1 MKLLTNFDLYELSH
15 AIGWTLIHSIWQAT
29 IVGGIIWLLFRF
41 ISKDNARVR
50 YALSGLALVLICIAS
65 AITFYRY
72 LPSNTSFT
80 PSDVSAQL
88 KSNGILHIEETF
100 FAKLWSQIQ
109 IHLEITFPY
118 LVKIWMIGIL
128 FLSINLILK
137 YIHTQKLK
145 KHLTYPLRSDY
156 KTIADRLVLK
166 YNLKQNI
173 LFKESGLL
181 DIPSVIGYFKPI
193 VLLPVSMLSGIPE
206 NQLEIIIAHELA
218 HIRRHDYL
226 LQFIQGIIELIF
238 FYHPVVWWLSSVVNA
253 EREHICDDL
262 AVKVCG
268 ESLTLIKALN
278 NMEAIRKKQYELVLG
293 FSGKNGKILN
303 RIKRILRPKASTNPR
318 RERFMLSGV
327 FTLLFAGLFL
337 ISNFAI
343 SGNTDSQKAFYSKI
357 NILEKTINQPEKS
370 IQNEALPIDLVN
382 ENSKNDQEKKKQK
395 KENKTKVV
403 ATASE
408 IEEVTEV
415 EELEM
420 PPMPPLPPAVNMP
433 TNSFNFPEFN
443 FPKDS
448 VKSDKWV
455 KMKADKIIKEQL
467 EEMKSAE
474 KEMKDMKID
483 LDVDQMRKELQKGLK
498 DLNFNSAEFQNEM
511 KEQQIEIE
519 KQLKELTDGNFT
531 REQKLQKRE
540 LENHLKEIEENT
552 ELSKKEREQLKS
564 ELQETVE
571 RMNSKEFQDQL
582 KKQLEDA
589 KESLEHHK
597 AEFESGEFENQ
608 LKEQRENIQQELEK
622 IESPEFQ
629 EKINQQIKESKTR
642 IQEQIKR
649 VNSEEYRKELE
660 KYIKKNPKRSFN
672 QDSITPSRWVKTGH
686 IIPTLGN
693 LSNQGYHGITQFR
706 SLSYEAPNRQ
716 PLIILDGKKITRAQ
730 MEQMSPDKFA
740 SISVLKD
747 ASASK
752 LYGEEAKNGV
762 ILITSKSQ
770 NSDKKEEY
778 HSDKIDEVVVL
789 GGGSM
794 KNPDILTVGYGTNW
808 KEGHPLYVVNGKIL
822 SDQNIKQLDKNDIEN
837 INIIKGEAATEK
849 YGKKGENGVIEITS
863 KANSKPRVKMR
874 MGNTKNPLYIL
885 DGNKVPAEVVTR
897 IHPDDIERMN
907 VLKGKEAIKKYGESA
922 QNGAVEINSK
932 GLKFK
937 DPIKIDNAIYI
948 VDGKITSTKKADK
961 INPDDI
967 ESINVLKGKHAI
979 EKYGEKAKNGVIEI
993 STKPQNSK
1001 NKPVLKIKGASINNP
1016 LYIVDGKKM
1025 SAKKVNKINP
1035 DNIERVDVLKVDKA
1049 IEMYGEEAKNGVVI
1063 ITSKTKN

>member
-1 MKLLTNFDLYELSH
+1 MKLLTNFDLYNLSH
-15 AIGWTLIHSIWQAT
+15 AIGWTLVHSLWQAVA
-29 IVGGIIWLLFRF
+29 IGGIIWLLFGF

-50 YALSGLALVLICIAS
+50 YALSGIGLILICVAS

-72 LPSNTSFT
+72 IPSETSIAIGDFT
-80 PSDVSAQL
+80 TQIKAIGFVQQQ
-88 KSNGILHIEETF
+88 ETF
-100 FAKLWSQIQ
+100 FARLWIQIQ
-109 IHLEITFPY
+109 KQLENTFPY
-118 LVKIWMIGIL
+118 LIKIWLIGIL

-137 YIHTQKLK
+137 YIQALKLK

-156 KTIADRLVLK
+156 KKIADRLVLK

-293 FSGKNGKILN
+293 FSGKKGKVLN
-303 RIKRILRPKASTNPR
+303 RIKRILRPKASTNPK

-343 SGNTDSQKAFYSKI
+343 SGNTDSQKVFYSKI
-357 NILEKTINQPEKS
+357 NIIDKTTDQPEKS

-382 ENSKNDQEKKKQK
+382 KSSKNDQKKKK
-395 KENKTKVV
+395 KENKNKIKII

-408 IEEVTEV
+408 IEEITEI
-415 EELEM
+415 EELEIL
-420 PPMPPLPPAVNMP
+420 PMPSLPPAVDMP

-483 LDVDQMRKELQKGLK
+483 LDVDQMRKELQKELK

-511 KEQQIEIE
+511 KEQQIEID
-519 KQLKELTDGNFT
+519 KQLKKLTDGNFA

-540 LENHLKEIEENT
+540 LENHIKEIEANS
-552 ELSKKEREQLKS
+552 ELNKKDKEQLKS
-564 ELQETVE
+564 ELKETIE

-589 KESLEHHK
+589 KESLKHHE
-597 AEFESGEFENQ
+597 AEFESGEFENN
-608 LKEQRENIQQELEK
+608 LKKQRENIQKQLK
-622 IESPEFQ
+622 KMESPEFQ
-629 EKINQQIKESKTR
+629 EKINQQIKESKKS
-642 IQEQIKR
+642 IQEHLKR
-649 VNSEEYRKELE
+649 VNSDEYRKELE
-660 KYIKKNPKRSFN
+660 KYIKKNPKKSFN
-672 QDSITPSRWVKTGH
+672 QDSITASRWDKTGH
-686 IIPTLGN
+686 RIPTPGN
-693 LSNQGYHGITQFR
+693 QNDLGITQFR
-706 SLSYEAPNRQ
+706 SLSHKVADKQ
-716 PLIILDGKKITRAQ
+716 PIIILDGKKITKEEI
-730 MEQMSPDKFA
+730 EQMSPATFA
-740 SISVLKD
+740 TINVLKD
-747 ASASK
+747 KSAIEI
-752 LYGEEAKNGV
+752 YGEEAKNDV

-770 NSDKKEEY
+770 NPTKNGVS
-778 HSDKIDEVVVL
+778 HSVKTDDVMVL
-789 GGGSM
+789 GYGYM
-794 KNPDILTVGYGTNW
+794 KNPGTIFIGNGYDSKNKANTQAV
-808 KEGHPLYVVNGKIL
+808 KSKDPLFIVDGKKL
-822 SDQNIKQLDKNDIEN
+822 SNADLREIDENNIESISVLKDN
-837 INIIKGEAATEK
+837 EAIEK

-863 KANSKPRVKMR
+863 KSNSKQATVKSKL
-874 MGNTKNPLYIL
+874 GNTKNPPL
-885 DGNKVPAEVVTR
+885 
-897 IHPDDIERMN
+897 
-907 VLKGKEAIKKYGESA
+907 
-922 QNGAVEINSK
+922 
-932 GLKFK
+932 
-937 DPIKIDNAIYI
+937 YI
-948 VDGKITSTKKADK
+948 VDGKITSAKKADK

-967 ESINVLKGKHAI
+967 ESINVLKGKNAI
-979 EKYGEKAKNGVIEI
+979 EKYDEEAKNGVIEI
-993 STKPQNSK
+993 STKPLNSK
-1001 NKPVLKIKGASINNP
+1001 NKPVIKIKGASINNP
-1016 LYIVDGKKM
+1016 LYIIDGKIT
-1025 SAKKVNKINP
+1025 SAKKVVEIDPN
-1035 DNIERVDVLKVDKA
+1035 NIESINVIKGKQA
-1049 IEMYGEEAKNGVVI
+1049 TEKYGKKTKNGVVI
-1063 ITSKTKN
+1063 IQLKK